1 MGGGSWTADTHA
13 SRANTKAVTGVPDF
27 AHTATTRASHVST
40 WAVHED
46 LDPKKVNTDAS
57 VMHAG
62 QNIRESLDSDEHPT
76 SVAVAVLF
84 DETGSMGMVPRQLLG
99 KLPELFSLLLRKGYL
114 EHPQVLFGGIGDA
127 YSDRVPLQVGQ
138 FESDNRCDEDLE
150 KIFLEGNGG
159 GGGHESYELALYFMA
174 NHTYLDCVEKRGHKG
189 YLFIIGDEMPYDTVN
204 PKHVKDIIGDSLS
217 VEGALRV
224 EDVLRDAQEK
234 YEVFLIRPDGGSYRP
249 GTASGDA
256 HIARWRSMLGERVI
270 DLPDLD
276 SVCETIGLMIGLTE
290 GVLDDVDDGLS
301 DLRELGV
308 ADETVRTVGRALAKV
323 GSAGSGAI
331 ATSAAPAGLGE
342 PDSVER
348 V

>member
-13 SRANTKAVTGVPDF
+13 SRAKTKAATGVPDF
-27 AHTATTRASHVST
+27 AHTATTRASHVSM

-57 VMHAG
+57 ALHAG

-84 DETGSMGMVPRQLLG
+84 DETGSMGTVPRELLG

-127 YSDRVPLQVGQ
+127 FSDRVPLQVGQ

-189 YLFIIGDEMPYDTVN
+189 YLFIIGDEMPYDSVN
-204 PKHVKDIIGDSLS
+204 AKQLKDIVGDTLG
-217 VEGALRV
+217 EPLAV
-224 EDVLRDAQEK
+224 EDVMRAAQEK
-234 YEVFLIRPDGGSYRP
+234 YEVFLIRPDGGMYRP
-249 GTASGDA
+249 GTTEGERC
-256 HIARWRSMLGERVI
+256 IARWRSMLGERVI

-290 GVLDDVDDGLS
+290 GVLGDVDDGLS

-308 ADETVRTVGRALAKV
+308 ADETVRTVGQALAKV